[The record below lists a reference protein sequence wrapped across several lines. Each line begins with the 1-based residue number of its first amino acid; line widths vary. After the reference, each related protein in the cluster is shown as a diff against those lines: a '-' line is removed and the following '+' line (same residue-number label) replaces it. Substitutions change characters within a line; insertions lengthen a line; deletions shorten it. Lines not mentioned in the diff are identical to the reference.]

1 MNTYGKRH
9 CPDPTRQDG
18 TQSAESLVAQEA
30 IASLIKRV
38 GDLEK
43 KGKLPFDWYRLPR
56 TTVYLDKLD
65 TTELEAVKQMNKA
78 FASKIVSQQKQI
90 KKLFALTTKMR
101 AFCIRGVHESTN
113 QYKHW
118 GPGRSSSV
126 WLLRKIRASSCFQL
140 DSSVSNS
147 MLVTVTIS
155 NETASFVT

>member
-1 MNTYGKRH
+1 MNAYGKRH

-18 TQSAESLVAQEA
+18 TKSAESLVANEA

-43 KGKLPFDWYRLPR
+43 
-56 TTVYLDKLD
+56 TN
-65 TTELEAVKQMNKA
+65 EA
-78 FASKIVSQQKQI
+78 FASQIISQQKQI

-118 GPGRSSSV
+118 EPGRSSSV
-126 WLLRKIRASSCFQL
+126 KGSEVL
-140 DSSVSNS
+140 
-147 MLVTVTIS
+147 
-155 NETASFVT
+155 